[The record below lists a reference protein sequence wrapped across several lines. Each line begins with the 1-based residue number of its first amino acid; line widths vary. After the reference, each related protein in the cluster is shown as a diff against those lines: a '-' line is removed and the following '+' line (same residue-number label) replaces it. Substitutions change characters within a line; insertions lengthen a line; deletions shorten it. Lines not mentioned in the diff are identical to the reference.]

1 MVTTRSHLAR
11 PPPIQW
17 KQRDDNALVEQT
29 AGLLVQA
36 SVAWLGWRIPVY
48 SRPI

>member
-29 AGLLVQA
+29 AGLTRAGIGRMVRLAYPGV
-36 SVAWLGWRIPVY
+36 
-48 SRPI
+48 